1 MADKNT
7 NKILQ
12 REKNELARLSKANN
26 RNSGSKYF
34 FILLVL
40 IAIVN
45 ILDEVT
51 SNLTV
56 TVQSS
61 FVTEFFVNNPFM
73 GKYYTYE
80 DGLAFHSGI
89 GVFTYVLGIFTPFYK
104 ALADKWGRKPL
115 FVFSTLGMATGL
127 LVIHYLQAT

>member
-1 MADKNT
+1 MEKKYGIISQIRGDLMKT
-7 NKILQ
+7 DVKIA
-12 REKNELARLSKANN
+12 EKESKQLSKLQKMQG
-26 RNSGSKYF
+26 RSLGSKYF
-34 FILLVL
+34 FVLLIL

-89 GVFTYVLGIFTPFYK
+89 GVFT
-104 ALADKWGRKPL
+104 
-115 FVFSTLGMATGL
+115 
-127 LVIHYLQAT
+127 